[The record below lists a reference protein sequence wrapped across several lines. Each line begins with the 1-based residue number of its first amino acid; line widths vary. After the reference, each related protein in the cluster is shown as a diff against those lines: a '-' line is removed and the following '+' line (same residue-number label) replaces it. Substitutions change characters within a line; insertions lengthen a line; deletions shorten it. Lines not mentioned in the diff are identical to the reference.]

1 MLPIVFNGGG
11 ENVALLVIRICPQF
25 GLGGLPTGST
35 IGQIGPLLLPD
46 LIDSAMHMWIGA
58 RILGCRDDA
67 IDPALNAWR
76 RRSNDAQRD
85 AFIRITMRSAAR
97 RLQIWWLRC
106 LVRMEIRGI
115 WLDGSI
121 ALQPMIDEP

>member
-1 MLPIVFNGGG
+1 
-11 ENVALLVIRICPQF
+11 
-25 GLGGLPTGST
+25 
-35 IGQIGPLLLPD
+35 
-46 LIDSAMHMWIGA
+46 MHMWIGP

-67 IDPALNAWR
+67 IDPALSAWR
-76 RRSNDAQRD
+76 RRSSDAQRD

>member
-1 MLPIVFNGGG
+1 
-11 ENVALLVIRICPQF
+11 
-25 GLGGLPTGST
+25 
-35 IGQIGPLLLPD
+35 
-46 LIDSAMHMWIGA
+46 MHMWIGA

-97 RLQIWWLRC
+97 RLQIWWLHC